1 MATVAPTAAGA
12 VTTKIGKRGGRPGG
26 LIAASEARAGLLFVV
41 PYLVFFLFLQLGAL
55 AFAFWVSLH
64 HYDLIALDNPFVG
77 LENYLKL
84 PGNHDF
90 LIALRNTTEY
100 AVVVVVLQTIAALI
114 FAILLDAKIKGRNFF
129 RATWYTPSIASSA
142 VISMIFL
149 WVYHPTGLLNGAL
162 SLVGI
167 HTQEAWLHDT
177 RFALPALMG
186 LNIWTTAPTFML
198 MFLAGLQDIPKEV
211 YEAAQVDGAGF
222 LKTVFSITLPLL
234 RPVIFLVVALG
245 IIGAFQVFDQV
256 YIMTEG
262 GPLKATL
269 SVAYLAYHNLFKD
282 TGTVGIACAQAVVLG
297 ILIFAL
303 TIISRRV
310 IDVKI
315 EY

>member
-12 VTTKIGKRGGRPGG
+12 VTAKIGKRGGRPGG

-55 AFAFWVSLH
+55 ACAFWVSLH

-77 LENYLKL
+77 VENYLKL

-149 WVYHPTGLLNGAL
+149 RVYHPPGLHHDRGRSPEGDALGGLPDLPEPVQRHRNGGDRVRPGGGAGHPDL
-162 SLVGI
+162 RP
-167 HTQEAWLHDT
+167 HDH
-177 RFALPALMG
+177 LPPRHRREDRVL
-186 LNIWTTAPTFML
+186 IWRSSSPNPASTAPRQWRL
-198 MFLAGLQDIPKEV
+198 
-211 YEAAQVDGAGF
+211 
-222 LKTVFSITLPLL
+222 
-234 RPVIFLVVALG
+234 
-245 IIGAFQVFDQV
+245 
-256 YIMTEG
+256 
-262 GPLKATL
+262 
-269 SVAYLAYHNLFKD
+269 
-282 TGTVGIACAQAVVLG
+282 
-297 ILIFAL
+297 
-303 TIISRRV
+303 
-310 IDVKI
+310 
-315 EY
+315 